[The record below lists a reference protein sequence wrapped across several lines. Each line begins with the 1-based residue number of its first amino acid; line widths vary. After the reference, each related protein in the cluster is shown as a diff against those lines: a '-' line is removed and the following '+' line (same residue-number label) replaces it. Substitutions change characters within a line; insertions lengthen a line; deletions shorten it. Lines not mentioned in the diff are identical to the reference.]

1 MGLGGSSSTSHTA
14 NPTNVFSPV
23 AFGGGNIVAGDV
35 GTGGVTTSGGSEA
48 GGGSFDFKLDMPMP
62 IPAMQLQNLKFK
74 PKDVLHVASPIT
86 NFIPMQQQLQNLGF
100 LNDLGQGMES
110 AAKYGSQA
118 YKIGKTVAP
127 YAGEAMQYAAPETYE
142 KYAVPATNDFMMAK
156 EMGKSMGGWNEVGKI
171 GRELD
176 GNNAALAMQ
185 LQNLGFLNDLGHG
198 MESAAKYGSQ
208 AYKIGKTVAPYAGEA
223 MQYAAPETY
232 EKYAVPATEDFM
244 KAKDIG
250 KSMGGWNE
258 VGKIGR
264 ELDGNTAA
272 PVAIILL

>member
-35 GTGGVTTSGGSEA
+35 GTGGVALSGGSEA

-62 IPAMQLQNLKFK
+62 IP
-74 PKDVLHVASPIT
+74 
-86 NFIPMQQQLQNLGF
+86 
-100 LNDLGQGMES
+100 
-110 AAKYGSQA
+110 
-118 YKIGKTVAP
+118 
-127 YAGEAMQYAAPETYE
+127 
-142 KYAVPATNDFMMAK
+142 
-156 EMGKSMGGWNEVGKI
+156 
-171 GRELD
+171 
-176 GNNAALAMQ
+176 AMQ

-232 EKYAVPATEDFM
+232 ETYAVPATNDFM
-244 KAKDIG
+244 KAKEIG

-264 ELDGNTAA
+264 ELDGNNAA
-272 PVAIILL
+272 LAMQLQNLGFLNDLGHGMESAAKYGS

>member
-35 GTGGVTTSGGSEA
+35 GTGGVALSGGSEA

-62 IPAMQLQNLKFK
+62 IPAMQLQNLGFL
-74 PKDVLHVASPIT
+74 DMPI
-86 NFIPMQQQLQNLGF
+86 PAMKLQNLGF
-100 LNDLGQGMES
+100 LDDLGHGMES

-142 KYAVPATNDFMMAK
+142 TYAVPATNDFMKVK

-176 GNNAALAMQ
+176 GNNADLAMQ
-185 LQNLGFLNDLGHG
+185 LQNLGFLNDLGQG

-264 ELDGNTAA
+264 ELDGNTVT